1 MNMSKHNILHKIHLL
16 GIEGMSSK
24 DINQILNRSEYFLNV
39 RKKKNKLDTLKGK
52 LVINLF
58 FESSTRTKASFEI
71 AAKSLS
77 AEVLNIS
84 VSNSSIK
91 KGETLIDTAST
102 LNAMKPDFLVLRH
115 PNSGAAFMLSKHIE
129 SSIINAGDGR
139 HEHPTQAL
147 LDAAVIRQNKGK
159 IQDLN
164 VTICG
169 DISNSRVAR
178 SNILLLKTLGA
189 KVKIVAPPTLIPKEI
204 DKMGVEVF
212 TSLNDGIKK
221 ADIVMILRLQT
232 ERMSGTETPS
242 RREFHHLYGINEEK
256 LKVSSKDVLIMHPGP
271 MNRGVEIDSSLA
283 DNNERSLISDQV
295 EMGVSVRMAC
305 LEKLFEMRKSYIK

>member
-1 MNMSKHNILHKIHLL
+1 MNISKHNIHHKIHLL

-24 DINQILNRSEYFLNV
+24 DINQILNRSEYFLNI

-212 TSLNDGIKK
+212 TNLNDGLKK

-295 EMGVSVRMAC
+295 EMGVSIRMAC
-305 LEKLFEMRKSYIK
+305 LEKLYEMRKSYIK